1 MATVVSGLGRAATT
15 WRDLSHRKRRRNS
28 GNLGLGSLQFARQA
42 VDLSLQ
48 SVDLSLLLGFGGV
61 ELRFLGVEHGL
72 RLGANLLA

>member
-1 MATVVSGLGRAATT
+1 
-15 WRDLSHRKRRRNS
+15 
-28 GNLGLGSLQFARQA
+28 LGLGSLQFARQA